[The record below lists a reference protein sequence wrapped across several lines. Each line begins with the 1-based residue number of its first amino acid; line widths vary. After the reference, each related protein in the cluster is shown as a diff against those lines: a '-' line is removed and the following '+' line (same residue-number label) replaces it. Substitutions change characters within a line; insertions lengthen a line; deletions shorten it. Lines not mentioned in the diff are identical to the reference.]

1 MATQGFGA
9 SFGDPSKYMGQ
20 SPLADIGK
28 ALKIGAA
35 VYGLEKSGLRQR
47 LDDLGIKQKDGKF
60 SFVNTSPAPV
70 TDGIST
76 PVLGAAVPSNITP
89 AVPVVPSAAPV
100 PALAP
105 APMPAATPTPVS
117 IPSLTP
123 APLLPFNSQDILR
136 NEEHSFKNID
146 DYNPAPLQSGYT
158 EQLAGDY
165 DYQSIPGY
173 GSAVNKLKMFAG
185 MA

>member
-28 ALKIGAA
+28 ALKIGTT

-60 SFVNTSPAPV
+60 SFGSTSPAPV

-76 PVLGAAVPSNITP
+76 PVLGAAVPSNPT
-89 AVPVVPSAAPV
+89 VPVVPSAAPPP

-105 APMPAATPTPVS
+105 APTPAATTTPVF
-117 IPSLTP
+117 TP
-123 APLLPFNSQDILR
+123 AATGTPLLNLNGPSILKG
-136 NEEHSFKNID
+136 EEHSVKNPD
-146 DYNPAPLQSGYT
+146 DFNPAPLQSGYPQ
-158 EQLAGDY
+158 QLAGDY
-165 DYQSIPGY
+165 DYQLTPGY
-173 GSAVNKLKMFAG
+173 GNTVKKLMMLAG
-185 MA
+185 IV